1 MQYDEWGQQQQ
12 QQQGIP
18 YQPPSMYTAPV
29 PYINQDP
36 YNNNTMPPQTYNQ
49 FY

>member
-12 QQQGIP
+12 QQGIP
-18 YQPPSMYTAPV
+18 YQPPPMYTAPV

-36 YNNNTMPPQTYNQ
+36 YNNTMPPQTYNQ